1 MAAPYTIRHYN
12 HELRVWGL
20 KIAAVV
26 GLECEACHTHFSVD
40 VLQEL
45 AETRAI
51 KNIGTPDVYCC
62 TWPPRLPVVRGASNI
77 GSLLIR
83 CGIGMPSGAPPAQPA
98 APSPAPTEPKAVCRW
113 CKGAGELTFNF
124 KTKPCDCVEQEN
136 IRIAS
141 AILGRDWTV
150 KKKFRTGA

>member
-1 MAAPYTIRHYN
+1 MAMHHVIDHKRYK
-12 HELRVWGL
+12 LRVWGL
-20 KIAAVV
+20 TVVGV
-26 GLECEACHTHFSVD
+26 GLECETCHTQFPID
-40 VLQEL
+40 VLREL
-45 AETRAI
+45 AEKRAI

-62 TWPPRLPVVRGASNI
+62 TWPSRLAIARGASNI

-124 KTKPCDCVEQEN
+124 KTTPCDCVKQEN
-136 IRIAS
+136 IGKGWEI
-141 AILGRDWTV
+141 
-150 KKKFRTGA
+150 KKKFHTSA